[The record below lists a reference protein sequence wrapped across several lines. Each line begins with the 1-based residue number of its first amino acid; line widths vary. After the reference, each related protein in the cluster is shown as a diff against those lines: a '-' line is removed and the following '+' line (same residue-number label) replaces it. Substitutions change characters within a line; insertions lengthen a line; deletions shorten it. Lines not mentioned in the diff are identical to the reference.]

1 MFQYIDFSATTM
13 KYLMVDSE
21 FSEQLDPNNNYFA
34 MDVINIYERKQLL
47 VLDALT
53 TFYTH
58 ISSTVDEPFFEGPR
72 WNDTL
77 ALPAISLSTIKN
89 DFEIFNLENPNNKFK
104 KYYCQLI
111 HRFTKFRQ
119 IYGSCDNF
127 GIIGTLYNN
136 RLRAMLLKE

>member
-1 MFQYIDFSATTM
+1 MFQYIYFSPTIM

-21 FSEQLDPNNNYFA
+21 FSEQLDPNNYYFV

-58 ISSTVDEPFFEGPR
+58 ISSTVEDPFFQGRR
-72 WNDTL
+72 WNDAL
-77 ALPAISLSTIKN
+77 ALPAISLSTIKD
-89 DFEIFNLENPNNKFK
+89 DFEIFNLQNPNNKFK

-111 HRFTKFRQ
+111 HRFTKFKQ
-119 IYGSCDNF
+119 LYGSCDNST
-127 GIIGTLYNN
+127 IIGTLYDN
-136 RLRAMLLKE
+136 RLRAMRLKE